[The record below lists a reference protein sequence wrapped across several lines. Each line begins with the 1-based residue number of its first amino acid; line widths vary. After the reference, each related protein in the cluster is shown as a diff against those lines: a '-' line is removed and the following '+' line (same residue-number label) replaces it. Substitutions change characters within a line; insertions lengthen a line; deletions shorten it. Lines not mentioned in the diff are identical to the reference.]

1 MCSRYTRK
9 VNSFPADRSIS
20 FRLPFSR
27 LVQTAALALRHEAP
41 PSGHPFA
48 QAPGAK
54 DHHPQRAHSPPLDA
68 APDAVEPL
76 PSVRSREPTCTRSGS
91 TAGTKRGRYMDT
103 SGAKAEEFRGVLF
116 CLYWAL
122 PGASARPASSVLQSE
137 GSASCVPELLRNAR
151 KNIISAIPGS
161 KNVFLSSVRSRPES
175 EEQRQKELTARHT
188 FTPTKPRG
196 WMVSAN
202 PCNASICAC
211 MMHELRAARNDG

>member
-1 MCSRYTRK
+1 MCSRHTRK

-54 DHHPQRAHSPPLDA
+54 DHHPQRAHPPPVDA
-68 APDAVEPL
+68 APDAVGPL

-116 CLYWAL
+116 CLYF
-122 PGASARPASSVLQSE
+122 GHFRVQVQDRPAVYYNQKEVRRVYRNFCETLAKTSFQPYPGRRTFSSPPCEVGRSPRNKGKRAYRTPYIYTNETE
-137 GSASCVPELLRNAR
+137 GMDGERESMQCTYLCMHASC
-151 KNIISAIPGS
+151 
-161 KNVFLSSVRSRPES
+161 
-175 EEQRQKELTARHT
+175 
-188 FTPTKPRG
+188 
-196 WMVSAN
+196 
-202 PCNASICAC
+202 
-211 MMHELRAARNDG
+211 MHDA